1 MPTTLFALDIGTRS
15 VVGIIL
21 QENNGIY
28 HVADLVSIE
37 HKERS
42 MIDGQIHNILSVAS
56 VISDIKNILEERHGP
71 LKQVSVAAAG
81 RSLKTS
87 EGVMTVDISEK
98 SLISHEDV
106 NRLELAAVQHAQ
118 QKLMSSDA
126 VTKDDYYYCVGYS
139 VLHYKLEGDEIGS
152 LIDQAGRSASVEV
165 IATFLPRVVVES
177 LLAALKRADLAM
189 EALTLEPIAAINV
202 LIPPSMRRLNV
213 ALTDIGAGTS
223 DIAITNNNTV
233 VAYGMVPVAGDEITE
248 ALSNHYLLDFPLAEN
263 AKRMITAGEDIVIT
277 DILGFEQQIAASEVA
292 DVIKPSV
299 ERLARLIAD
308 EIKRLNGGQSP
319 QAVMVVGGGS
329 LTPGLT
335 QEIST
340 CLDLPANRVGVRGLD
355 ALTGI
360 TLEPNIISSPDLV
373 TPIGIAIAA
382 RRAPIHYM
390 SVTVNDKTIRLFELK
405 EMTVGDALLAANIK
419 ARQLYGMPG
428 LGLSIKLNDQ
438 DILIPGEHG
447 TQATIHLNGQ
457 VTSTKEFIKNGD
469 AIELL
474 PGKDGKHAVATVRD
488 LLDDVPTIHVTID
501 GLAVKLE
508 PSITVN
514 GIPQSLDTQL
524 SDRDKIHV
532 SQARTLAAALAA
544 TNRQEQLATNVFSV
558 VVNQKPMALK
568 ARPMTFL
575 VGGIP
580 VNTSYILKDQDAIAI
595 QKPPSPTINEVAAEL
610 GKKSVDQMT
619 VTFNGTTITIQK
631 QRLSFMLN
639 GQLSDG
645 DTIVQADSQLTIT
658 SLNTTPITF
667 SDVFVHTDYQI
678 PESSSSTYQLLRNG
692 SPIGFNDPIFGGDSL
707 EIKFH

>member
-1 MPTTLFALDIGTRS
+1 
-15 VVGIIL
+15 
-21 QENNGIY
+21 
-28 HVADLVSIE
+28 
-37 HKERS
+37 
-42 MIDGQIHNILSVAS
+42 
-56 VISDIKNILEERHGP
+56 
-71 LKQVSVAAAG
+71 
-81 RSLKTS
+81 
-87 EGVMTVDISEK
+87 
-98 SLISHEDV
+98 
-106 NRLELAAVQHAQ
+106 
-118 QKLMSSDA
+118 
-126 VTKDDYYYCVGYS
+126 
-139 VLHYKLEGDEIGS
+139 
-152 LIDQAGRSASVEV
+152 
-165 IATFLPRVVVES
+165 
-177 LLAALKRADLAM
+177 
-189 EALTLEPIAAINV
+189 
-202 LIPPSMRRLNV
+202 
-213 ALTDIGAGTS
+213 
-223 DIAITNNNTV
+223 
-233 VAYGMVPVAGDEITE
+233 
-248 ALSNHYLLDFPLAEN
+248 
-263 AKRMITAGEDIVIT
+263 
-277 DILGFEQQIAASEVA
+277 
-292 DVIKPSV
+292 
-299 ERLARLIAD
+299 
-308 EIKRLNGGQSP
+308 
-319 QAVMVVGGGS
+319 
-329 LTPGLT
+329 
-335 QEIST
+335 
-340 CLDLPANRVGVRGLD
+340 
-355 ALTGI
+355 
-360 TLEPNIISSPDLV
+360 
-373 TPIGIAIAA
+373 
-382 RRAPIHYM
+382 
-390 SVTVNDKTIRLFELK
+390 
-405 EMTVGDALLAANIK
+405 MTVGDALLAANIK

-692 SPIGFNDPIFGGDSL
+692 SSIGFNDPIFGGDSL